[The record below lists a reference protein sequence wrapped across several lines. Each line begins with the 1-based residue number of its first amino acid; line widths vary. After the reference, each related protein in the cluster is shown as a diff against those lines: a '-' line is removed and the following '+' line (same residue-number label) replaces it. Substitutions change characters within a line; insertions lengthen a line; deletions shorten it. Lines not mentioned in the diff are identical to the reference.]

1 MGEKGYLQDSKTR
14 FSSRVENYVK
24 YRPSY
29 PKEII
34 IFLTQEGILS
44 KASIIADIGSGTG
57 ILTKL
62 FLENS
67 NKVYGVEPNDD
78 MRKAGEFY
86 LKDYPEFISRKGT
99 AESTGLSDKSIDL
112 IIIGQAFHWFD
123 IKLTKAEFRRI
134 LKKNGHIVIVWNTRR
149 KSGTPFLEDYEKLIS
164 KYGTDYKQVRM
175 NEKTVDEFFKYQ
187 LETFYNYQD
196 LNFEGFKGRLLSA
209 SYIPLKDD
217 SKFEEMIN
225 DLKELFAKYQQNGMI
240 RIDYDTKLYYGV
252 LK

>member
-14 FSSRVENYVK
+14 FSSRVENYIK

-34 IFLTQEGILS
+34 SFLTKEGILS
-44 KASIIADIGSGTG
+44 KGLVIADIGFGTG

-86 LKDYPEFISRKGT
+86 LKDYLEFSSRKGT
-99 AESTGLSDKSIDL
+99 AENTGLSDNSIDL
-112 IIIGQAFHWFD
+112 IIVGQAFHWFD
-123 IKLTKAEFRRI
+123 IKLTKIEFKRI
-134 LKKNGHIVIVWNTRR
+134 LKNNGNVAIVWNTRR
-149 KSGTPFLEDYEKLIS
+149 KSGTPFSEDYERLIS

-175 NEKTVDEFFKYQ
+175 NERAVDEFFEYELKI
-187 LETFYNYQD
+187 FYNYQD
-196 LNFEGFKGRLLSA
+196 LNFDGFRGRLLSA
-209 SYIPLKDD
+209 SYIPLENDPQFDK
-217 SKFEEMIN
+217 MID
-225 DLKELFAKYQQNGMI
+225 DLKYLFEKYQRNGII
-240 RIDYDTKLYYGV
+240 RIDYDTKLYYGRI
-252 LK
+252 K

>member
-34 IFLTQEGILS
+34 SFLTKEGILS
-44 KASIIADIGSGTG
+44 KESVIADIGFGTG

-78 MRKAGEFY
+78 MRKAGDFY
-86 LKDYPEFISRKGT
+86 LKDYLEFISRKGT
-99 AESTGLSDKSIDL
+99 AENTGLRANSIDL
-112 IIIGQAFHWFD
+112 IIVGQAFHWFD
-123 IKLTKAEFRRI
+123 IKLTKIEFKRI
-134 LKKNGHIVIVWNTRR
+134 LKNNGNVAIVWNTRR
-149 KSGTPFLEDYEKLIS
+149 KSGTPFSEDYERLIS

-175 NEKTVDEFFKYQ
+175 NENAIDEFFDYELKI
-187 LETFYNYQD
+187 FYNYQD
-196 LNFEGFKGRLLSA
+196 LNFDGFRGRLLSA
-209 SYIPLKDD
+209 SYIPLEKDPQFD
-217 SKFEEMIN
+217 EMID
-225 DLKELFAKYQQNGMI
+225 DLKYLFEKYQRNGII
-240 RIDYDTKLYYGV
+240 RIDYDTKLYYGRI
-252 LK
+252 K

>member
-34 IFLTQEGILS
+34 SFLTKEGILS
-44 KASIIADIGSGTG
+44 RSSVIADIGFGTG

-78 MRKAGEFY
+78 MKKAGEFY
-86 LKDYPEFISRKGT
+86 LKRYPEFSSRKGT
-99 AESTGLSDKSIDL
+99 AESTGLSENSIDL
-112 IIIGQAFHWFD
+112 IIVGQAFHWFD
-123 IKLTKAEFRRI
+123 IKLTKDEFKRI
-134 LKKNGHIVIVWNTRR
+134 LKKNGHVVIVWNTRK
-149 KSGTPFLEDYEKLIS
+149 KSGSPFLEDYERLIS
-164 KYGTDYKQVRM
+164 KYSTDYKQVRM
-175 NEKTVDEFFKYQ
+175 NEKVVDEFFEYQ
-187 LETFYNYQD
+187 IKIFYNYQD
-196 LNFEGFKGRLLSA
+196 LSFEGFKGRLLSS
-209 SYIPLKDD
+209 SYIPLEKNT
-217 SKFEEMIN
+217 KFDEMIN
-225 DLKELFAKYQQNGMI
+225 DLKDIFAKYQRNGII
-240 RIDYDTKLYYGV
+240 RIEYDTKLYYGI

>member
-34 IFLTQEGILS
+34 SFLTKEGILS
-44 KASIIADIGSGTG
+44 RSSVIADIGFGTG

-86 LKDYPEFISRKGT
+86 LKRYPEFSSRKGT
-99 AESTGLSDKSIDL
+99 AESTGLSDNSIDL
-112 IIIGQAFHWFD
+112 IIVGQAFHWFD
-123 IKLTKAEFRRI
+123 IKLTKDEFKRI
-134 LKKNGHIVIVWNTRR
+134 LKKNGHVVIVWNTRK
-149 KSGTPFLEDYEKLIS
+149 KSGSPFLEDYERLIS

-175 NEKTVDEFFKYQ
+175 NEKAVDKFFENQIKV
-187 LETFYNYQD
+187 FYNFQD
-196 LNFEGFKGRLLSA
+196 LTFEGFKGRLLSS
-209 SYIPLKDD
+209 SYIPLEKDP
-217 SKFEEMIN
+217 KFDEMIN
-225 DLKELFAKYQQNGMI
+225 DLKDLFAKYQQNGII
-240 RIDYDTKLYYGV
+240 RIDYDTKLYYGM
-252 LK
+252 LD